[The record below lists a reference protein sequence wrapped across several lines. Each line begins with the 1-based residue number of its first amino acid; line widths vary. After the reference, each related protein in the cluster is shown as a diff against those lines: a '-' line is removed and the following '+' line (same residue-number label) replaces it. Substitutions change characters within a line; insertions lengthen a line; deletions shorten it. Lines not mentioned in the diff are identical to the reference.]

1 MIPGKN
7 KLEATAATRF
17 LVFALVVFAAF
28 VVLEF
33 FKPNPKMSAY
43 VDQSEYLKP
52 YTRSNIRR
60 SIEPEV
66 PEATRQ
72 KIVAVPVGRMQ
83 NVKTKTS
90 QSMTNKQIT
99 GKKSSLGTNSEDVL
113 QQAIAHIDSGEF
125 EIAREMIEKA
135 LEGDPN
141 NENLLMELGMIFL
154 IDYRQPENALPHLEK
169 ALKVNPGNKV
179 VLNELVG
186 VYQEIGQNDAGLE
199 FMKNLLN
206 SNPESP
212 DLNLGVGQL
221 LMSEN
226 NNYDAAK
233 YLETA
238 IKNGDQPDYVYSDLA
253 EIYAKTGNSDRAIEV
268 YRASVERAR
277 SAVVENSDPNFKE
290 LNEDVLDRAI
300 INLAK
305 ELSKN
310 GKFKE
315 AEDQVL
321 SILKR
326 RPQHP
331 EAQYQLGKIL
341 KGKG

>member
-52 YTRSNIRR
+52 YTRSNIRK

-206 SNPESP
+206 SN
-212 DLNLGVGQL
+212 
-221 LMSEN
+221 
-226 NNYDAAK
+226 
-233 YLETA
+233 
-238 IKNGDQPDYVYSDLA
+238 
-253 EIYAKTGNSDRAIEV
+253 
-268 YRASVERAR
+268 
-277 SAVVENSDPNFKE
+277 
-290 LNEDVLDRAI
+290 
-300 INLAK
+300 
-305 ELSKN
+305 LS
-310 GKFKE
+310 
-315 AEDQVL
+315 L
-321 SILKR
+321 I
-326 RPQHP
+326 H
-331 EAQYQLGKIL
+331 I
-341 KGKG
+341 